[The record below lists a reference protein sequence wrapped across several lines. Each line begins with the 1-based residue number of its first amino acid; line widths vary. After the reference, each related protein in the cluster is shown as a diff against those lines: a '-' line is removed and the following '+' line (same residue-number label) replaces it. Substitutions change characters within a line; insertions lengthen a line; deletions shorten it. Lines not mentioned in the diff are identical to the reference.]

1 MLRLTPAACIGFGI
15 TVSCQHRRR
24 AIKSNDVVLG
34 MKTSHEAQGS
44 SSRPRN
50 TWLLA
55 AALSSG
61 IQGTAGKKEESLGRN
76 NVKFLRV
83 QSTETELASPS
94 GVLYLWCRCCVM
106 AFPLLV
112 SEKVD
117 VGVNLPTLRVL
128 PGRLH

>member
-1 MLRLTPAACIGFGI
+1 MR
-15 TVSCQHRRR
+15 
-24 AIKSNDVVLG
+24 
-34 MKTSHEAQGS
+34 
-44 SSRPRN
+44 
-50 TWLLA
+50 LLA

-61 IQGTAGKKEESLGRN
+61 LKGTAGKKEESLGRN

-128 PGRLH
+128 PGRLHECPAAAWYMDTSTALNISPEG